1 MDQRQGKRCMASL
14 PPEVMVEVAMHLGPR
29 EWLRLAH
36 VNRAFRALF
45 SHQPLW
51 RRLHHSRFP
60 PATDPT
66 SGTTLLGGGG
76 GSDGLKAIKLL
87 PRYVVSGALDGRLK
101 VWERGTGECRYTF
114 AKHKAA
120 ITCLRYDLRTR
131 AMVSGSLDRTLHFSL
146 NNGIPHV
153 SRLYNLES
161 GTTNALPHA
170 GQVLTLQLRDDTL
183 YTGGSHGLV
192 FVYSVTEAAA
202 SMKAPAVSILS
213 GHDGAITALATDEPG
228 HLLASGGADA
238 VVKLCDPRVP
248 RSVLPAKLTGHSA
261 AITAVSVRD
270 TVAVTS
276 SRAPKGEL
284 LVWDLRKVGERHDG
298 QPAALLRNLASA
310 NAVRSSCYDGT
321 KLLASTDGD
330 NCVRVWD
337 PRDWTCGAKW
347 PHAAPLLCLDSPSTK
362 AFVAGGQDYSV
373 SLWEKQPKAPTN
385 GSAQKTGQRGEERKV
400 NINDGM

>member
-1 MDQRQGKRCMASL
+1 L
-14 PPEVMVEVAMHLGPR
+14 
-29 EWLRLAH
+29 
-36 VNRAFRALF
+36 
-45 SHQPLW
+45 
-51 RRLHHSRFP
+51 
-60 PATDPT
+60 T
-66 SGTTLLGGGG
+66 S
-76 GSDGLKAIKLL
+76 
-87 PRYVVSGALDGRLK
+87 
-101 VWERGTGECRYTF
+101 
-114 AKHKAA
+114 
-120 ITCLRYDLRTR
+120 
-131 AMVSGSLDRTLHFSL
+131 FSL
-146 NNGIPHV
+146 NNGITHV

-284 LVWDLRKVGERHDG
+284 LVWDLRKVVRLVRFSKRSLACGCTHAHGELCGAVWGEQGERHDG

-330 NCVRVWD
+330 NCVRY
-337 PRDWTCGAKW
+337 
-347 PHAAPLLCLDSPSTK
+347 AA
-362 AFVAGGQDYSV
+362 
-373 SLWEKQPKAPTN
+373 
-385 GSAQKTGQRGEERKV
+385 
-400 NINDGM
+400 